1 MNLIIISNSSLEMCE
16 GMTIDYV
23 ELEKNKFK
31 ILKLQSPYIEKAI
44 SDSCKIKRN
53 IVQLDEKE
61 KNIRKVLN
69 LGHTFAHAY
78 EATLRYSGKLNHG
91 EAVILGINSAVKFSL
106 QNKRL
111 NKNIHDQIW

>member
-1 MNLIIISNSSLEMCE
+1 MQTKKTFNFLN
-16 GMTIDYV
+16 
-23 ELEKNKFK
+23 KNKFK

-78 EATLRYSGKLNHG
+78 EATT
-91 EAVILGINSAVKFSL
+91 
-106 QNKRL
+106 
-111 NKNIHDQIW
+111 QIFR